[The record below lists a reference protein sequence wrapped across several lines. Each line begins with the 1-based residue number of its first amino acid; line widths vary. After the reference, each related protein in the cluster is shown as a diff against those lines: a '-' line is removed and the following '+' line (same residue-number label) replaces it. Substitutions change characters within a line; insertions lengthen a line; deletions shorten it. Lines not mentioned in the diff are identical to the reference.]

1 VTNGFSFLVKVS
13 GKYGSMK
20 VLDPSGKVKEGFG
33 GEWCSI
39 VVFETGGREALR
51 IFLLLEGVQ
60 MNILAFD
67 DGLHS
72 DRDPSGSAFE

>member
-1 VTNGFSFLVKVS
+1 MAFVSGPESTVCVPGASDSFESRDCAKVRVTNGFSFLVKVL

-39 VVFETGGREALR
+39 V
-51 IFLLLEGVQ
+51 
-60 MNILAFD
+60 
-67 DGLHS
+67 
-72 DRDPSGSAFE
+72 AFEIGG